1 MEIGDNW
8 GMIREVFNEAYKSC
22 FHFAVATVNKDG
34 SPHVTPIGGL
44 FLRDDRTGFYF
55 EEFPSRLPENL
66 KVNPRVCIMA
76 VNADK
81 MFWGKSLFEG
91 KFPAPPGIRLMGTA
105 GELREAKPEENAMWQ
120 KKVGFAKCRVQ
131 NAKVKMKGYKIMW
144 EGMSHVRDIKF
155 DSFEPV
161 YLSEMTAGLI

>member
-8 GMIREVFNEAYKSC
+8 EMIRQVFDEAYKSC
-22 FHFAVATVNKDG
+22 SHFAVATVNKDG

-44 FLRDDRTGFYF
+44 FLRDDHTGFYL

-66 KVNPRVCIMA
+66 KINPRVCIMA
-76 VNADK
+76 VNGDK
-81 MFWGKSLFEG
+81 MFWGKALFDG
-91 KFPAPPGIRLMGTA
+91 KFQTLPGVRLIGNA

-120 KKVGFAKCRVQ
+120 KKVGFAK
-131 NAKVKMKGYKIMW
+131 AMKGYKIMW
-144 EGMSHVRDIKF
+144 EGMHHVRELKF

-161 YLSEMTAGLI
+161 LLSEMTEGLV